1 MKNKNT
7 NHTIRKVMSLIHRVR
22 PGHIT
27 LVFISRLIAAAQ
39 PFVGII
45 FSSKILDLIIQR
57 DEAPHIMK
65 YAMTLV
71 CTVATLNLIE
81 WGLRAII
88 GINEQVLNE
97 KISQMISEKT
107 CTIDYDILEKHETLE
122 MIIKAEEG
130 INSRGGIQSFC
141 ANLAA
146 AAQNVSTIIYS
157 IILLVPA
164 FIPTEGTGLFGIG
177 IFLNKWYS
185 VFILILA
192 IVMNTLVNIWNRKLE
207 GKLQQASFERNVV
220 WNRRL
225 TYWFTLIFTYSLG
238 KYIRLYKMQDFLSRK
253 ATESMDNMETEFKN
267 LRSQMMK
274 ITWIPLVVN
283 VLLQFVTYVFI
294 GLKAIFKLISV
305 GNAMKYVGAYT
316 SLAESVQN
324 IAGIFTELDIESKYL
339 AYFYD
344 YMAIENKR
352 YEGTIP
358 TEKRT
363 DNEFEIEFRDV
374 SFKYLNTETYALR
387 HVNQKITLGS
397 KTAVVGK
404 NGAGKTTFIKL
415 LCRLYEPTE
424 GQILLNGIDIRY
436 YDYKDYAKLFGVVFQ
451 DFNLF
456 SATIGEN
463 VAASVDYDEEA
474 VKDALNKA
482 GFSERLAK
490 MPDGIK
496 TNIYQVEENGVEISG
511 GEAQKLAIARA
522 LYKNAPFVILDEPTS
537 ALDPVA
543 EYEIY
548 QHFDKMVQ
556 DKTSIY
562 ISHRMSSCRFCDNI
576 LVFDEGQIVE
586 QGSHDK
592 LMKQAGLYSELW
604 NAQAQYYEV

>member
-1 MKNKNT
+1 MKNSN
-7 NHTIRKVMSLIHRVR
+7 TIRKVLSLIHRLR
-22 PGHIT
+22 RGYIS
-27 LVFISRLIAAAQ
+27 LVFISRVIAAAQ

-45 FSSKILDLIIQR
+45 FSSKIIDLLIQR
-57 DEAPHIMK
+57 APASLIMK
-65 YAMTLV
+65 YALILV
-71 CTVATLNLIE
+71 TSTAILNALE
-81 WGLRAII
+81 WGMKAFITV
-88 GINEQVLNE
+88 GEQVLNE
-97 KISQMISEKT
+97 KINQMISEKT
-107 CTIDYDILEKHETLE
+107 CRIDYDILEKHETLD
-122 MIIKAEEG
+122 MIKKAQEG
-130 INSRGGIQSFC
+130 MNSRGGIQSFC
-141 ANLAA
+141 SNLAA
-146 AAQNVSTIIYS
+146 GIQNIVTIIYS
-157 IILLVPA
+157 IILLVPV
-164 FIPTEGTGLFGIG
+164 FIPAPSAGLTGIG
-177 IFLNKWYS
+177 NFVNKWYS

-192 IVMNTLVNIWNRKLE
+192 IGMNTVMNMLDRKLE
-207 GKLQQASFERNVV
+207 AKVQQSFFERNVV
-220 WNRRL
+220 WNRRYS
-225 TYWFTLIFTYSLG
+225 YWFTMVFNYSLG
-238 KYIRLYKMQDFLSRK
+238 KYIRLYDMQKMLSAK
-253 ATESMDNMETEFKN
+253 VGQASDNMENEFYT
-267 LRSQMMK
+267 LRDKLLK
-274 ITWIPLVVN
+274 ISWIPIVVN
-283 VLLQFVTYVFI
+283 VILQFVTYAYV
-294 GLKAIFKLISV
+294 GLKAVFKLISV
-305 GNAMKYVGAYT
+305 GDSMKYVGAYT
-316 SLAESVQN
+316 NLAQSVQN

-358 TEKRT
+358 TEKRD
-363 DNEFEIEFRDV
+363 DNVFEIEFRDV

-424 GQILLNGIDIRY
+424 GQILLNGVDIRY

-463 VAASVDYDEEA
+463 VASSDEYDEKLVIECL
-474 VKDALNKA
+474 DKA
-482 GFSERLAK
+482 GFGERLAK
-490 MPDGIK
+490 MPDGIR
-496 TNIYQVEENGVEISG
+496 TNIYQYEENGVEISG

-548 QHFDKMVQ
+548 QHFDQMVE

-576 LVFDEGQIVE
+576 LVFDEGQIIE
-586 QGSHDK
+586 SGSHEE
-592 LMKQAGLYSELW
+592 LMKEGGLYSQLW
-604 NAQAQYYEV
+604 NAQAQYYA

>member
-1 MKNKNT
+1 MKNSN
-7 NHTIRKVMSLIHRVR
+7 TIRKVLSLIHRLR
-22 PGHIT
+22 RGYIS
-27 LVFISRLIAAAQ
+27 LVFISRVIAAAQ

-45 FSSKILDLIIQR
+45 FSSKIIDLLIQR
-57 DEAPHIMK
+57 APASLIMK
-65 YAMTLV
+65 YALILV
-71 CTVATLNLIE
+71 TSTAILNALE
-81 WGLRAII
+81 WGLKAFITV
-88 GINEQVLNE
+88 GEQVLNE
-97 KISQMISEKT
+97 KINQMISEKT
-107 CTIDYDILEKHETLE
+107 CRIDYDILEKHETLD
-122 MIIKAEEG
+122 MIKKAQEG
-130 INSRGGIQSFC
+130 MNSRGGIQSFC
-141 ANLAA
+141 SNLAA
-146 AAQNVSTIIYS
+146 GIQNIVTIIYS
-157 IILLVPA
+157 IILLVPV
-164 FIPTEGTGLFGIG
+164 FIPAPSEGLTGIG
-177 IFLNKWYS
+177 NFVNKWYS

-192 IVMNTLVNIWNRKLE
+192 IGMNTVMNMLDRKLE
-207 GKLQQASFERNVV
+207 AKVQQSFFERNVV
-220 WNRRL
+220 WNRRYS
-225 TYWFTLIFTYSLG
+225 YWFTMVFNYSLG
-238 KYIRLYKMQDFLSRK
+238 KYIRLYDMQKMLSAK
-253 ATESMDNMETEFKN
+253 VGQASDNMENEFYT
-267 LRSQMMK
+267 LRDKLLK
-274 ITWIPLVVN
+274 ISWIPIVVN
-283 VLLQFVTYVFI
+283 VILQFVTYAYV
-294 GLKAIFKLISV
+294 GLKAVFKLISV
-305 GNAMKYVGAYT
+305 GDSMKYVGAYT
-316 SLAESVQN
+316 NLAQSVQN

-358 TEKRT
+358 TEKRD
-363 DNEFEIEFRDV
+363 DNVFEIEFRDV

-424 GQILLNGIDIRY
+424 GQILLNGVDIRY

-463 VAASVDYDEEA
+463 VASSDEYDEKLVIECL
-474 VKDALNKA
+474 DKA
-482 GFSERLAK
+482 GFGERLAK
-490 MPDGIK
+490 MPDGIR
-496 TNIYQVEENGVEISG
+496 TNIYQYEENGVEISG

-548 QHFDKMVQ
+548 QHFDQMVE

-576 LVFDEGQIVE
+576 LVFDEGEIVE
-586 QGSHDK
+586 SGSHEQ
-592 LMKQAGLYSELW
+592 LMKEGGLYSELW
-604 NAQAQYYEV
+604 NAQAQYYA

>member
-1 MKNKNT
+1 MKNSN
-7 NHTIRKVMSLIHRVR
+7 TIRKVLSLIHRLR
-22 PGHIT
+22 RGYIS
-27 LVFISRLIAAAQ
+27 LVFISRVIAAAQ

-45 FSSKILDLIIQR
+45 FSSKIIDLLIQR
-57 DEAPHIMK
+57 APASLIMK
-65 YAMTLV
+65 YALILV
-71 CTVATLNLIE
+71 TSTAILNALE
-81 WGLRAII
+81 WGLKAFITV
-88 GINEQVLNE
+88 GEQVLNE
-97 KISQMISEKT
+97 KINQMISEKT
-107 CTIDYDILEKHETLE
+107 CRIDYDILEKHETLD
-122 MIIKAEEG
+122 MIKKAQEG
-130 INSRGGIQSFC
+130 MNSRGGIQSFC
-141 ANLAA
+141 SNLAA
-146 AAQNVSTIIYS
+146 GIQNIVTIIYS
-157 IILLVPA
+157 IILLVPV
-164 FIPTEGTGLFGIG
+164 FIPAPSAGLTGIG
-177 IFLNKWYS
+177 NFVNKWYS

-192 IVMNTLVNIWNRKLE
+192 IGINTVMNMLERKLE
-207 GKLQQASFERNVV
+207 AKVQQSFFERNVV
-220 WNRRL
+220 WNRRYS
-225 TYWFTLIFTYSLG
+225 YWFTMVFNYSLG
-238 KYIRLYKMQDFLSRK
+238 KYIRLYDMQKMLSAK
-253 ATESMDNMETEFKN
+253 VGQASDNMENEFYT
-267 LRSQMMK
+267 LRDKLLK
-274 ITWIPLVVN
+274 ISWIPIVVN
-283 VLLQFVTYVFI
+283 VILQFVTYAYV
-294 GLKAIFKLISV
+294 GLKAVFKLISV
-305 GNAMKYVGAYT
+305 GDSMKYVGAYT
-316 SLAESVQN
+316 NLAQSVQN

-358 TEKRT
+358 TEKRD
-363 DNEFEIEFRDV
+363 DNVFEIEFRDV

-424 GQILLNGIDIRY
+424 GQILLNGVDIRY

-463 VAASVDYDEEA
+463 VASSDEYDEKLVIECL
-474 VKDALNKA
+474 DKA
-482 GFSERLAK
+482 GFGERLAK
-490 MPDGIK
+490 MPDGIR
-496 TNIYQVEENGVEISG
+496 TNIYQYEENGVEISG

-548 QHFDKMVQ
+548 QHFDQMVQ

-576 LVFDEGQIVE
+576 LVFDEGQIIE
-586 QGSHDK
+586 SGSHEK
-592 LMKQAGLYSELW
+592 LMKEGGLYSQLW
-604 NAQAQYYEV
+604 NAQAQYYA

>member
-1 MKNKNT
+1 MKNSN
-7 NHTIRKVMSLIHRVR
+7 TIRKVLSLIHRLR
-22 PGHIT
+22 RGYIS
-27 LVFISRLIAAAQ
+27 LVFISRVIAAAQ

-45 FSSKILDLIIQR
+45 FSSKIIDLLIQR
-57 DEAPHIMK
+57 APASLIMK
-65 YAMTLV
+65 YALILV
-71 CTVATLNLIE
+71 TSTAILNALE
-81 WGLRAII
+81 WGMKAFITV
-88 GINEQVLNE
+88 GEQVLNE
-97 KISQMISEKT
+97 KINQMISEKT
-107 CTIDYDILEKHETLE
+107 CRIDYDILEKHETLD
-122 MIIKAEEG
+122 MIKKAQEG
-130 INSRGGIQSFC
+130 MNSRGGIQSFC
-141 ANLAA
+141 SNLASGI
-146 AAQNVSTIIYS
+146 QNIVTIIYS
-157 IILLVPA
+157 IILLVPV
-164 FIPTEGTGLFGIG
+164 FIPAPSAGLTGIG
-177 IFLNKWYS
+177 NFVNKWYS

-192 IVMNTLVNIWNRKLE
+192 IGMNTVMNMLDRKLE
-207 GKLQQASFERNVV
+207 AKVQQSFFERNVV
-220 WNRRL
+220 WNRRYS
-225 TYWFTLIFTYSLG
+225 YWFTMVFNYSLG
-238 KYIRLYKMQDFLSRK
+238 KYIRLYDMQKMLSAK
-253 ATESMDNMETEFKN
+253 VGQASDNMENEFYT
-267 LRSQMMK
+267 LRDKLLK
-274 ITWIPLVVN
+274 ISWIPIVVN
-283 VLLQFVTYVFI
+283 VILQFVTYAYV
-294 GLKAIFKLISV
+294 GLKAVFKLISV
-305 GNAMKYVGAYT
+305 GDSMKYVGAYT
-316 SLAESVQN
+316 NLAQSVQN

-358 TEKRT
+358 TEKRD
-363 DNEFEIEFRDV
+363 DNVFEIEFRDV

-424 GQILLNGIDIRY
+424 GQILLNGVDIRY

-463 VAASVDYDEEA
+463 VASSDEYDEKLVIECL
-474 VKDALNKA
+474 DKA
-482 GFSERLAK
+482 GFGERLAK
-490 MPDGIK
+490 MPDGIR
-496 TNIYQVEENGVEISG
+496 TNIYQYEENGVEISG

-548 QHFDKMVQ
+548 QHFDQMVE

-576 LVFDEGQIVE
+576 LVFDEGQIIE
-586 QGSHDK
+586 SGSHEE
-592 LMKQAGLYSELW
+592 LMKEGGLYSELW
-604 NAQAQYYEV
+604 NAQAQYYA

>member
-1 MKNKNT
+1 MKNSN
-7 NHTIRKVMSLIHRVR
+7 TIRKVLSLIHRLR
-22 PGHIT
+22 RGYIS
-27 LVFISRLIAAAQ
+27 LVFISRVIAAAQ

-45 FSSKILDLIIQR
+45 FSSKIIDLLIQR
-57 DEAPHIMK
+57 APASLIMK
-65 YAMTLV
+65 YALILV
-71 CTVATLNLIE
+71 TSTAILNALE
-81 WGLRAII
+81 WGLKAFISV
-88 GINEQVLNE
+88 GEQVLNE
-97 KISQMISEKT
+97 KINQMISEKT
-107 CTIDYDILEKHETLE
+107 CRIDYDILEKHETLD
-122 MIIKAEEG
+122 MIKKAQEG
-130 INSRGGIQSFC
+130 MNSRGGIQSFC
-141 ANLAA
+141 SNLAA
-146 AAQNVSTIIYS
+146 GIQNIVTIIYS
-157 IILLVPA
+157 IILLVPV
-164 FIPTEGTGLFGIG
+164 FIPAPSAGLTGIG
-177 IFLNKWYS
+177 NFVNKWYS

-192 IVMNTLVNIWNRKLE
+192 IGLNTVMNMLDRKLE
-207 GKLQQASFERNVV
+207 AKVQQSFFERNVV
-220 WNRRL
+220 WNRRYS
-225 TYWFTLIFTYSLG
+225 YWFTMVFNYSLG
-238 KYIRLYKMQDFLSRK
+238 KYIRLYDMQKMLSAK
-253 ATESMDNMETEFKN
+253 VGQASDNMENEFYT
-267 LRSQMMK
+267 LRDKLLK
-274 ITWIPLVVN
+274 ISWIPIVVN
-283 VLLQFVTYVFI
+283 VILQFVTYAYV
-294 GLKAIFKLISV
+294 GLKAVFKLISV
-305 GNAMKYVGAYT
+305 GDSMKYVGAYT
-316 SLAESVQN
+316 NLAQSVQN

-358 TEKRT
+358 TEKRD
-363 DNEFEIEFRDV
+363 DNVFEIEFRDV

-424 GQILLNGIDIRY
+424 GQILLNGVDIRY

-463 VAASVDYDEEA
+463 VASSDEYDEKLVIECL
-474 VKDALNKA
+474 DKA
-482 GFSERLAK
+482 GFGERLAK
-490 MPDGIK
+490 MPDGIR
-496 TNIYQVEENGVEISG
+496 TNIYQYEENGVEISG

-548 QHFDKMVQ
+548 QHFDQMVQ

-576 LVFDEGQIVE
+576 LVFDEGEIVE
-586 QGSHDK
+586 SGSHEQ
-592 LMKQAGLYSELW
+592 LMKEGGLYSELW
-604 NAQAQYYEV
+604 NAQAQYYA

>member
-1 MKNKNT
+1 MKNSN
-7 NHTIRKVMSLIHRVR
+7 TIRKVLSLIHRLR
-22 PGHIT
+22 RGYIS
-27 LVFISRLIAAAQ
+27 LVFISRVIAAAQ

-45 FSSKILDLIIQR
+45 FSSKIIDLLIQR
-57 DEAPHIMK
+57 APASLIMK
-65 YAMTLV
+65 YALILV
-71 CTVATLNLIE
+71 TSTAILNALE
-81 WGLRAII
+81 WGMKAFITV
-88 GINEQVLNE
+88 GEQVLNE
-97 KISQMISEKT
+97 KINQMISEKT
-107 CTIDYDILEKHETLE
+107 CRIDYDILEKHETLD
-122 MIIKAEEG
+122 MIKKAQEG
-130 INSRGGIQSFC
+130 MSSRGGIQSFC
-141 ANLAA
+141 TNLAA
-146 AAQNVSTIIYS
+146 GIQNIVTIIYS
-157 IILLVPA
+157 IILLVPV
-164 FIPTEGTGLFGIG
+164 FIPAPSAGLTGIG
-177 IFLNKWYS
+177 NFVNKWYS

-192 IVMNTLVNIWNRKLE
+192 IGMNTVMNMLDRKLE
-207 GKLQQASFERNVV
+207 AKVQQSFFERNVV
-220 WNRRL
+220 WNRRYS
-225 TYWFTLIFTYSLG
+225 YWFTMVFNYSLG
-238 KYIRLYKMQDFLSRK
+238 KYIRLYDMQKMLSAK
-253 ATESMDNMETEFKN
+253 VGQASDNMENEFYT
-267 LRSQMMK
+267 LRDKLLK
-274 ITWIPLVVN
+274 ISWIPIVVN
-283 VLLQFVTYVFI
+283 VILQFVTYAYV
-294 GLKAIFKLISV
+294 GLKAVFKLISV
-305 GNAMKYVGAYT
+305 GDSMKYVGAYT
-316 SLAESVQN
+316 NLAQSVQN

-358 TEKRT
+358 TEKRD
-363 DNEFEIEFRDV
+363 DNVFEIEFRDV

-424 GQILLNGIDIRY
+424 GQILLNGVDIRY

-463 VAASVDYDEEA
+463 VASSDEYDEKLVIECL
-474 VKDALNKA
+474 DKA
-482 GFSERLAK
+482 GFGERLAK
-490 MPDGIK
+490 MPDGIR
-496 TNIYQVEENGVEISG
+496 TNIYQYEENGVEISG

-548 QHFDKMVQ
+548 QHFDQMVE

-576 LVFDEGQIVE
+576 LVFDEGQIIE
-586 QGSHDK
+586 SGSHEQ
-592 LMKQAGLYSELW
+592 LMKEGGLYSELW
-604 NAQAQYYEV
+604 NAQAQYYA

>member
-1 MKNKNT
+1 MKNSN
-7 NHTIRKVMSLIHRVR
+7 TIRKVLSLIHRLR
-22 PGHIT
+22 RGYIS
-27 LVFISRLIAAAQ
+27 LVFISRVIAAAQ

-45 FSSKILDLIIQR
+45 FSSKIIDLLIQR
-57 DEAPHIMK
+57 APASLIMK
-65 YAMTLV
+65 YALILV
-71 CTVATLNLIE
+71 TSTAILNALE
-81 WGLRAII
+81 WGMKAFITV
-88 GINEQVLNE
+88 GEQVLNE
-97 KISQMISEKT
+97 KINQMISEKT
-107 CTIDYDILEKHETLE
+107 CRIDYDILEKHETLD
-122 MIIKAEEG
+122 MIKKAQEG
-130 INSRGGIQSFC
+130 MNSRGGIQSFC
-141 ANLAA
+141 SNLASGI
-146 AAQNVSTIIYS
+146 QNIVTIIYS
-157 IILLVPA
+157 IILLFPV
-164 FIPTEGTGLFGIG
+164 FIPAPSAGLTGIG
-177 IFLNKWYS
+177 NFVNKWYS

-192 IVMNTLVNIWNRKLE
+192 IGMNTVMNMLDRKLE
-207 GKLQQASFERNVV
+207 AKVQQSFFERNVV
-220 WNRRL
+220 WNRRYS
-225 TYWFTLIFTYSLG
+225 YWFTMVFNYSLG
-238 KYIRLYKMQDFLSRK
+238 KYIRLYDMQKMLSAK
-253 ATESMDNMETEFKN
+253 VGQASDNMENEFYT
-267 LRSQMMK
+267 LRDKLLK
-274 ITWIPLVVN
+274 ISWIPIVVN
-283 VLLQFVTYVFI
+283 VILQFVTYAYV
-294 GLKAIFKLISV
+294 GLKAVFKLISV
-305 GNAMKYVGAYT
+305 GDSMKYVGAYT
-316 SLAESVQN
+316 NLAQSVQN

-358 TEKRT
+358 TEKRD
-363 DNEFEIEFRDV
+363 DNVFEIEFRDV

-424 GQILLNGIDIRY
+424 GQILLNGVDIRY

-463 VAASVDYDEEA
+463 VASSDEYDEKLVIECL
-474 VKDALNKA
+474 DKA
-482 GFSERLAK
+482 GFGERLAK
-490 MPDGIK
+490 MPDGIR
-496 TNIYQVEENGVEISG
+496 TNIYQYEENGVEISG

-548 QHFDKMVQ
+548 QHFDQMVE

-576 LVFDEGQIVE
+576 LVFDEGQIIE
-586 QGSHDK
+586 SGSHEE
-592 LMKQAGLYSELW
+592 LMKEGGLYSQLW
-604 NAQAQYYEV
+604 NAQAQYYA

>member
-1 MKNKNT
+1 MKNSN
-7 NHTIRKVMSLIHRVR
+7 TIRKVLSLIHRLR
-22 PGHIT
+22 RGYIS
-27 LVFISRLIAAAQ
+27 LVFISRVIAAAQ

-45 FSSKILDLIIQR
+45 FSSKIIDLLIQR
-57 DEAPHIMK
+57 APASLIMK
-65 YAMTLV
+65 YALILV
-71 CTVATLNLIE
+71 TSTAILNALE
-81 WGLRAII
+81 WGLKAFITV
-88 GINEQVLNE
+88 GEQVLNE
-97 KISQMISEKT
+97 KINQMISEKT
-107 CTIDYDILEKHETLE
+107 CRIDYDILEKHETLD
-122 MIIKAEEG
+122 MIKKAQEG
-130 INSRGGIQSFC
+130 MNSRGGIQSFC
-141 ANLAA
+141 SNLAA
-146 AAQNVSTIIYS
+146 GIQNIVTIIYS
-157 IILLVPA
+157 IILLVPV
-164 FIPTEGTGLFGIG
+164 FIPAPSAGLTGIG
-177 IFLNKWYS
+177 NFVNKWYS

-192 IVMNTLVNIWNRKLE
+192 IGMNTFMNMLDRKLE
-207 GKLQQASFERNVV
+207 AKVQQSFFERNVV
-220 WNRRL
+220 WNRRYS
-225 TYWFTLIFTYSLG
+225 YWFTMVFNYSLG
-238 KYIRLYKMQDFLSRK
+238 KYIRLYDMQKMLSAK
-253 ATESMDNMETEFKN
+253 VNQASDNMENEFYT
-267 LRSQMMK
+267 LRDKLLK
-274 ITWIPLVVN
+274 ISWIPIVVN
-283 VLLQFVTYVFI
+283 VILQFVTYAYV
-294 GLKAIFKLISV
+294 GLKAVFKLISV
-305 GNAMKYVGAYT
+305 GDSMKYVGAYT
-316 SLAESVQN
+316 NLAQSVQN

-358 TEKRT
+358 TEKRD
-363 DNEFEIEFRDV
+363 DNVFEIEFRDV

-424 GQILLNGIDIRY
+424 GQILLNGVDIRY

-463 VAASVDYDEEA
+463 VASSDEYDEKLVIECL
-474 VKDALNKA
+474 DKA
-482 GFSERLAK
+482 GFGERLAK
-490 MPDGIK
+490 MPDGIR
-496 TNIYQVEENGVEISG
+496 TNIYQYEENGVEISG

-548 QHFDKMVQ
+548 QHFDQMVQ

-576 LVFDEGQIVE
+576 LVFDEGQIIE
-586 QGSHDK
+586 SGSHEK
-592 LMKQAGLYSELW
+592 LMKEGGLYSQLW
-604 NAQAQYYEV
+604 NAQAQYYA

>member
-1 MKNKNT
+1 MKNSN
-7 NHTIRKVMSLIHRVR
+7 TIRKVLSLIHRLR
-22 PGHIT
+22 RGYIS
-27 LVFISRLIAAAQ
+27 LVFISRVIAAAQ

-45 FSSKILDLIIQR
+45 FSSKIIDLLIQR
-57 DEAPHIMK
+57 APASLIMK
-65 YAMTLV
+65 YALILV
-71 CTVATLNLIE
+71 TSTAILNALE
-81 WGLRAII
+81 WGLKAFISV
-88 GINEQVLNE
+88 GEQVLNE
-97 KISQMISEKT
+97 KINQMISEKT
-107 CTIDYDILEKHETLE
+107 CRIDYDILEKHETLD
-122 MIIKAEEG
+122 MIKKAQEG
-130 INSRGGIQSFC
+130 MNSRGGIQSFC
-141 ANLAA
+141 SNLAA
-146 AAQNVSTIIYS
+146 GIQNIVTIIYS
-157 IILLVPA
+157 IILLVPV
-164 FIPTEGTGLFGIG
+164 FIPAPSAGLTGIG
-177 IFLNKWYS
+177 NFVNKWYS

-192 IVMNTLVNIWNRKLE
+192 IGMNTVMNMLDRKLE
-207 GKLQQASFERNVV
+207 AKVQQSFFERNVV
-220 WNRRL
+220 WNRRYS
-225 TYWFTLIFTYSLG
+225 YWFTMVFNYSLG
-238 KYIRLYKMQDFLSRK
+238 KYIRLYDMQKMLSAK
-253 ATESMDNMETEFKN
+253 VGQASDNMENEFYT
-267 LRSQMMK
+267 LRDKLLK
-274 ITWIPLVVN
+274 ISWIPIVVN
-283 VLLQFVTYVFI
+283 VILQFVTYAYV
-294 GLKAIFKLISV
+294 GLKAVFKLISV
-305 GNAMKYVGAYT
+305 GDSMKYVGAYT
-316 SLAESVQN
+316 NLAQSVQN

-358 TEKRT
+358 TEKRD
-363 DNEFEIEFRDV
+363 DNVFEIEFRDV

-424 GQILLNGIDIRY
+424 GQILLNGVDIRY

-463 VAASVDYDEEA
+463 VASSDEYDEKLVIECL
-474 VKDALNKA
+474 DKA
-482 GFSERLAK
+482 GFGERLAK
-490 MPDGIK
+490 MPDGIR
-496 TNIYQVEENGVEISG
+496 TNIYQYEENGVEISG

-548 QHFDKMVQ
+548 QHFDQMVQ

-576 LVFDEGQIVE
+576 LVFDEGQIIE
-586 QGSHDK
+586 SGSHEQ
-592 LMKQAGLYSELW
+592 LMKEGGLYSELW
-604 NAQAQYYEV
+604 NAQAQYYA

>member
-1 MKNKNT
+1 MKNSN
-7 NHTIRKVMSLIHRVR
+7 TIRKVLSLIHRLR
-22 PGHIT
+22 RGYIS
-27 LVFISRLIAAAQ
+27 LVFISRVIAAAQ

-45 FSSKILDLIIQR
+45 FSSKIIDLLIQR
-57 DEAPHIMK
+57 APASLIMK
-65 YAMTLV
+65 YALILV
-71 CTVATLNLIE
+71 TSTAILNALE
-81 WGLRAII
+81 WGMKAFITV
-88 GINEQVLNE
+88 GEQVLNE
-97 KISQMISEKT
+97 KINQMISEKT
-107 CTIDYDILEKHETLE
+107 CRIDYDILEKHETLD
-122 MIIKAEEG
+122 MIKKAQEG
-130 INSRGGIQSFC
+130 MNSRGGIQSFC
-141 ANLAA
+141 SNLAA
-146 AAQNVSTIIYS
+146 GIQNIVTIIYS
-157 IILLVPA
+157 IILLVPV
-164 FIPTEGTGLFGIG
+164 FIPAPSAGLTGIG
-177 IFLNKWYS
+177 NFVNKWYS

-192 IVMNTLVNIWNRKLE
+192 IGMNTVMNMLDRKLE
-207 GKLQQASFERNVV
+207 AKVQQSFFERNVV
-220 WNRRL
+220 WNRRYS
-225 TYWFTLIFTYSLG
+225 YWFTMVFNYSLG
-238 KYIRLYKMQDFLSRK
+238 KYIRLYDMQKMLSAK
-253 ATESMDNMETEFKN
+253 VNQASDNMENEFYT
-267 LRSQMMK
+267 LRDKLLK
-274 ITWIPLVVN
+274 ISWIPIVVN
-283 VLLQFVTYVFI
+283 VILQFVTYAYV
-294 GLKAIFKLISV
+294 GLKAVFKLISV
-305 GNAMKYVGAYT
+305 GDSMKYVGAYT
-316 SLAESVQN
+316 NLAQSVQN

-358 TEKRT
+358 TEKRD
-363 DNEFEIEFRDV
+363 DNVFEIEFRDV

-424 GQILLNGIDIRY
+424 GQILLNGVDIRY

-463 VAASVDYDEEA
+463 VASSDEYDEKLVIECL
-474 VKDALNKA
+474 DKA
-482 GFSERLAK
+482 GFGERLAK
-490 MPDGIK
+490 MPDGIR
-496 TNIYQVEENGVEISG
+496 TNIYQYEENGVEISG

-548 QHFDKMVQ
+548 QHFDQMVQ

-576 LVFDEGQIVE
+576 LVFDEGQIIE
-586 QGSHDK
+586 SGSHEQ
-592 LMKQAGLYSELW
+592 LMKEGGLYSELW
-604 NAQAQYYEV
+604 NAQAQYYA

>member
-1 MKNKNT
+1 MKNSN
-7 NHTIRKVMSLIHRVR
+7 TIRKVLSLIHRLR
-22 PGHIT
+22 RGYIS
-27 LVFISRLIAAAQ
+27 LVFISRVIAAAQ

-45 FSSKILDLIIQR
+45 FSSKIIDLLIQR
-57 DEAPHIMK
+57 APASLIMK
-65 YAMTLV
+65 YALILV
-71 CTVATLNLIE
+71 TSTAILNALE
-81 WGLRAII
+81 WGMKAFITV
-88 GINEQVLNE
+88 GEQVLNE
-97 KISQMISEKT
+97 KINQMISEKT
-107 CTIDYDILEKHETLE
+107 CRIDYDILEKHETLD
-122 MIIKAEEG
+122 MIKKAQEG
-130 INSRGGIQSFC
+130 MNSRGGIQSFC
-141 ANLAA
+141 TNLAA
-146 AAQNVSTIIYS
+146 GIQNIVTIIYS
-157 IILLVPA
+157 IILLVPV
-164 FIPTEGTGLFGIG
+164 FIPAPSAGLTGIG
-177 IFLNKWYS
+177 NFVNKWYS

-192 IVMNTLVNIWNRKLE
+192 IGMNTVMNMLDRKLE
-207 GKLQQASFERNVV
+207 AKVQQSFFERNVV
-220 WNRRL
+220 WNRRYS
-225 TYWFTLIFTYSLG
+225 YWFTMVFNYSLG
-238 KYIRLYKMQDFLSRK
+238 KYIRLYDMQKMLSAK
-253 ATESMDNMETEFKN
+253 VGQASDNMENEFYT
-267 LRSQMMK
+267 LRDKLLK
-274 ITWIPLVVN
+274 ISWIPIVVN
-283 VLLQFVTYVFI
+283 VILQFVTYAYV
-294 GLKAIFKLISV
+294 GLKAVFKLISV
-305 GNAMKYVGAYT
+305 GDSMKYVGAYT
-316 SLAESVQN
+316 NLAQSVQN

-358 TEKRT
+358 TEKRD
-363 DNEFEIEFRDV
+363 DNVFEIEFRDV

-424 GQILLNGIDIRY
+424 GQILLNGVDIRY

-463 VAASVDYDEEA
+463 VASSDEYDEKLVIECL
-474 VKDALNKA
+474 DKA
-482 GFSERLAK
+482 GFGERLAK
-490 MPDGIK
+490 MPDGIR
-496 TNIYQVEENGVEISG
+496 TNIYQYEENGVEISG

-548 QHFDKMVQ
+548 QHFDQMVE

-576 LVFDEGQIVE
+576 LVFDEGQIIE
-586 QGSHDK
+586 SGSHEE
-592 LMKQAGLYSELW
+592 LMKEGGLYSELW
-604 NAQAQYYEV
+604 NAQAQYYA

>member
-1 MKNKNT
+1 MKNSN
-7 NHTIRKVMSLIHRVR
+7 TIRKVLSLIHRLR
-22 PGHIT
+22 RGYIS
-27 LVFISRLIAAAQ
+27 LVFISRVIAAAQ

-45 FSSKILDLIIQR
+45 FSSKIIDLLIQR
-57 DEAPHIMK
+57 APASLIMK
-65 YAMTLV
+65 YALILV
-71 CTVATLNLIE
+71 TSTAILNALE
-81 WGLRAII
+81 WGLKSFITV
-88 GINEQVLNE
+88 GEQVLNE
-97 KISQMISEKT
+97 KINQMISEKT
-107 CTIDYDILEKHETLE
+107 CRIDYDILEKHETLD
-122 MIIKAEEG
+122 MIKKAQEG
-130 INSRGGIQSFC
+130 MNSRGGIQSFC
-141 ANLAA
+141 SNLAA
-146 AAQNVSTIIYS
+146 GIQNIVTIIYS
-157 IILLVPA
+157 IILLVPV
-164 FIPTEGTGLFGIG
+164 FIPAPSAGLTGIG
-177 IFLNKWYS
+177 NFVNKWYS

-192 IVMNTLVNIWNRKLE
+192 IGMNTVMNMLDRKLE
-207 GKLQQASFERNVV
+207 AKVQQSFFERNVV
-220 WNRRL
+220 WNRRYS
-225 TYWFTLIFTYSLG
+225 YWFTMVFNYSLG
-238 KYIRLYKMQDFLSRK
+238 KYIRLYDMQKMLSAK
-253 ATESMDNMETEFKN
+253 VGQASDNMENEFYT
-267 LRSQMMK
+267 LRDKLLK
-274 ITWIPLVVN
+274 ISWIPIVVN
-283 VLLQFVTYVFI
+283 VILQFVTYAYV
-294 GLKAIFKLISV
+294 GLKAVFKLISV
-305 GNAMKYVGAYT
+305 GDSIKYVGAYT
-316 SLAESVQN
+316 NLAQSVQN

-358 TEKRT
+358 TEKRD
-363 DNEFEIEFRDV
+363 DNVFEIEFRDV

-424 GQILLNGIDIRY
+424 GQILLNGVDIRY

-463 VAASVDYDEEA
+463 VASSDEYDEKLVIECL
-474 VKDALNKA
+474 DKA
-482 GFSERLAK
+482 GFGERLAK
-490 MPDGIK
+490 MPDGIR
-496 TNIYQVEENGVEISG
+496 TNIYQYEENGVEISG

-548 QHFDKMVQ
+548 QHFDQMVE

-576 LVFDEGQIVE
+576 LVFDEGQIIE
-586 QGSHDK
+586 SGSHEE
-592 LMKQAGLYSELW
+592 LMKEGGLYSELW
-604 NAQAQYYEV
+604 NAQAQYYA

>member
-1 MKNKNT
+1 MKNSNP
-7 NHTIRKVMSLIHRVR
+7 IRKVLSLIHRLR
-22 PGHIT
+22 RGYIS
-27 LVFISRLIAAAQ
+27 LVFISRVIAAAQ

-45 FSSKILDLIIQR
+45 FSSKIIDLLIQR
-57 DEAPHIMK
+57 APASLIMK
-65 YAMTLV
+65 YALILV
-71 CTVATLNLIE
+71 TSTAILNALE
-81 WGLRAII
+81 WGMKAV
-88 GINEQVLNE
+88 INVGEQVLNE
-97 KISQMISEKT
+97 KINQMISEKT
-107 CTIDYDILEKHETLE
+107 CRIDYDILEKHETLD
-122 MIIKAEEG
+122 MIKKAQEG
-130 INSRGGIQSFC
+130 MNSRGGIQSFC
-141 ANLAA
+141 SNLAA
-146 AAQNVSTIIYS
+146 GIQNIVTIIYS
-157 IILLVPA
+157 IILLVPV
-164 FIPTEGTGLFGIG
+164 FIPAPSAGLTGIG
-177 IFLNKWYS
+177 NFVNKWYS

-192 IVMNTLVNIWNRKLE
+192 IGLNTVMNMLDRKLE
-207 GKLQQASFERNVV
+207 AKVQQSFFERNVV
-220 WNRRL
+220 WNRRYS
-225 TYWFTLIFTYSLG
+225 YWFTMVFNYSLG
-238 KYIRLYKMQDFLSRK
+238 KYIRLYDMQKMLSAK
-253 ATESMDNMETEFKN
+253 VGQASDNMENEFYT
-267 LRSQMMK
+267 LRDKLLK
-274 ITWIPLVVN
+274 ISWIPIVVN
-283 VLLQFVTYVFI
+283 VILQFVTYAYV
-294 GLKAIFKLISV
+294 GLKAVFKLISV
-305 GNAMKYVGAYT
+305 GDSMKYVGAYT
-316 SLAESVQN
+316 NLAQSVQN

-358 TEKRT
+358 TEKRD
-363 DNEFEIEFRDV
+363 DNVFEIEFRDV

-424 GQILLNGIDIRY
+424 GQILLNGVDIRY

-463 VAASVDYDEEA
+463 VASSDEYDEKLVIECL
-474 VKDALNKA
+474 DKA
-482 GFSERLAK
+482 GFGERLAK
-490 MPDGIK
+490 MPDGIR
-496 TNIYQVEENGVEISG
+496 TNIYQYEENGVEISG

-548 QHFDKMVQ
+548 QHFDQMVQ

-576 LVFDEGQIVE
+576 LVFDEGQIIE
-586 QGSHDK
+586 SGSHEQ
-592 LMKQAGLYSELW
+592 LMKEGGLYSELW
-604 NAQAQYYEV
+604 NAQAQYYA

>member
-1 MKNKNT
+1 MKNSN
-7 NHTIRKVMSLIHRVR
+7 TIRKVLSLIHRLR
-22 PGHIT
+22 RGYIS
-27 LVFISRLIAAAQ
+27 LVFISRVIAAAQ

-45 FSSKILDLIIQR
+45 FSSKIIDLLIQR
-57 DEAPHIMK
+57 APASLIMK
-65 YAMTLV
+65 YALILV
-71 CTVATLNLIE
+71 TSTAILNALE
-81 WGLRAII
+81 WGLKAFITV
-88 GINEQVLNE
+88 GEQVLNE
-97 KISQMISEKT
+97 KINQMISEKT
-107 CTIDYDILEKHETLE
+107 CRIDYDILEKHETLD
-122 MIIKAEEG
+122 MIKKAQEG
-130 INSRGGIQSFC
+130 MSSRGGIQSFC
-141 ANLAA
+141 SNLAA
-146 AAQNVSTIIYS
+146 GIQNVVTIIYS
-157 IILLVPA
+157 IILLVPV
-164 FIPTEGTGLFGIG
+164 FIPAPSAGLTGIG
-177 IFLNKWYS
+177 NFVNKWYS

-192 IVMNTLVNIWNRKLE
+192 IGLNTVMNMLDRKLE
-207 GKLQQASFERNVV
+207 AKVQQSFFERNVV
-220 WNRRL
+220 WNRRYS
-225 TYWFTLIFTYSLG
+225 YWFTMVFNYSLG
-238 KYIRLYKMQDFLSRK
+238 KYIRLYDMQKMLSAK
-253 ATESMDNMETEFKN
+253 VGQASDNMENEFYT
-267 LRSQMMK
+267 LRDKLLK
-274 ITWIPLVVN
+274 ISWIPIVVN
-283 VLLQFVTYVFI
+283 VILQFVTYAYV
-294 GLKAIFKLISV
+294 GLKAVFKLISV
-305 GNAMKYVGAYT
+305 GDSMKYVGAYT
-316 SLAESVQN
+316 NLAQSVQN

-358 TEKRT
+358 TEKRD
-363 DNEFEIEFRDV
+363 DNVFEIEFRDV

-424 GQILLNGIDIRY
+424 GQILLNGVDIRY

-463 VAASVDYDEEA
+463 VASSDEYDEKLVIECL
-474 VKDALNKA
+474 DKA
-482 GFSERLAK
+482 GFGERLAK
-490 MPDGIK
+490 MPDGIR
-496 TNIYQVEENGVEISG
+496 TNIYQYEENGVEISG

-548 QHFDKMVQ
+548 QHFDQMVE

-576 LVFDEGQIVE
+576 LVFDEGEIVE
-586 QGSHDK
+586 SGSHEE
-592 LMKQAGLYSELW
+592 LMKEGGLYSQLW
-604 NAQAQYYEV
+604 NAQAQYYA